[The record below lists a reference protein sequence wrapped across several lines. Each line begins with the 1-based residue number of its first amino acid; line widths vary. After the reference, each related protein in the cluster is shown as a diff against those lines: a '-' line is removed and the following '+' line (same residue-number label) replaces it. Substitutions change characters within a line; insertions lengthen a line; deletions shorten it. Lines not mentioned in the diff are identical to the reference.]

1 MIMLLFLLPVLIF
14 AALVWWI
21 VTLRRVVPTNMVHIL
36 QYSRKTV
43 SYGKGQAG
51 GNVYYEFPAW
61 IPIFGITKRELP
73 VSNFDLNLDA
83 YEAYDQDRVPFVL
96 DIKAFFRIADTNEA
110 ANKVGSFTE
119 LQEHLKGIV
128 QGAVRSIMAN
138 AKLEEIMS
146 ERSVYGEKFTN
157 AVSNQLREWG
167 VIPVKNIELMDIRDA
182 KGEEV
187 ISNIMAKK
195 KSDIEKESRIEVAK
209 NRQIAKTAEIEAQRI
224 IEVKA
229 QDAAEAVGKRKAE
242 VSQTVG
248 IQGQIAQQEIAAQ
261 AKITKDKEM
270 EVARVQEVKQ
280 AEIRRQAEIIRAEQE
295 AKVITTIADANL
307 SAKQKEAAGIE
318 AEGRA
323 NAKAKELDQ
332 LASVTAQTELAAK
345 IGENKPYQEYL
356 IRIEQVR
363 ASQTVGIEQAKNLER
378 AQIKVIANAGDV
390 DSGISSAR
398 EMFSPKG
405 GTAIGGMLEAFANTD
420 TGRAIIRKISG
431 KPVVE
436 GGADGAGEKE

>member
-1 MIMLLFLLPVLIF
+1 MTTLIIIPFLLLI
-14 AALVWWI
+14 ALAWWI
-21 VTLRRVVPTNMVHIL
+21 ITLRRVVPTNMVHIL
-36 QYSRKTV
+36 QYSRKTI

-61 IPIFGITKRELP
+61 LPVFGITKRELP

-110 ANKVGSFTE
+110 ANKVGSFGE
-119 LQEHLKGIV
+119 LQDHLKGIV

-138 AKLEEIMS
+138 AKLEDIMS

-209 NRQIAKTAEIEAQRI
+209 NRQVAKTAEIEAQRI

-242 VSQTVG
+242 VNQAVG
-248 IQGQIAQQEIAAQ
+248 IQDQIAQQEIASQ
-261 AKITKDKEM
+261 AKLTKEKEM

-280 AEIRRQAEIIRAEQE
+280 AEIRRQAEIIKAEQE

-307 SAKQKEAAGIE
+307 SAKQKEASGIE
-318 AEGRA
+318 AEGKA
-323 NAKAKELDQ
+323 KAKAKELDQ

-363 ASQTVGIEQAKNLER
+363 ANQAVGIEQAKNLGK

-390 DSGISSAR
+390 DSGVSSVR
-398 EMFSPKG
+398 EVFSPKG
-405 GTAIGGMLEAFANTD
+405 GTAIGGMLEALANTD
-420 TGRAIIRKISG
+420 TGKALIKQFLDKSSSG
-431 KPVVE
+431 NLK
-436 GGADGAGEKE
+436 DSK

>member
-1 MIMLLFLLPVLIF
+1 MTALIIIPIILII
-14 AALVWWI
+14 ALAWWI

-36 QYSRKTV
+36 QYSRKTI

-61 IPIFGITKRELP
+61 IPVLGITKRELP

-110 ANKVGSFTE
+110 ANKVGSFGE
-119 LQEHLKGIV
+119 LQDHLKGIV

-138 AKLEEIMS
+138 AKLEDIMS

-167 VIPVKNIELMDIRDA
+167 VVPVKNIELMDIRDA

-242 VSQTVG
+242 VNQAVG
-248 IQGQIAQQEIAAQ
+248 IQDQIAQQEIASQ
-261 AKITKDKEM
+261 AKLTKEKEM

-280 AEIRRQAEIIRAEQE
+280 AEIRRQAEIIKAEQE

-307 SAKQKEAAGIE
+307 SAKQKEASGIE
-318 AEGRA
+318 AEGKA
-323 NAKAKELDQ
+323 MAKAKELDQ

-363 ASQTVGIEQAKNLER
+363 ANQAVGIEQAKNLGK
-378 AQIKVIANAGDV
+378 AQIKVIANTGDI
-390 DSGISSAR
+390 DSGVNSVR
-398 EMFSPKG
+398 EVFSPKG
-405 GTAIGGMLEAFANTD
+405 GTAIGGMLEALANTD
-420 TGRAIIRKISG
+420 TGKALIKQFLDKSSSENP
-431 KPVVE
+431 K
-436 GGADGAGEKE
+436 ASK